1 MGPMV
6 TLFDI
11 VKKGFQG
18 NFQWVEAVNDIDTAK
33 IRLRELS
40 AESKEEFFVFR
51 NIDLRVVASSRTFFA
66 PQ

>member
-1 MGPMV
+1 MV

-11 VKKGFQG
+11 VKKDFQG

-51 NIDLRVVASSRTFFA
+51 NIDLRVVASSRTLFA

>member
-11 VKKGFQG
+11 VKKDFQG

-51 NIDLRVVASSRTFFA
+51 NIDLRVVASSRTLFA